1 MKKTFKYI
9 PIILSLV
16 LCFLILFDS
25 SVSAVNY
32 AELYTP
38 NRAIY
43 TSTTICLNSALQSY
57 RDNTGYTGQLYYIAS
72 SYVDKYQE
80 DYCRAR
86 IYISDSPF
94 ELKGVDDSQ
103 FFVSSSGD
111 VRQRIVLCSNGT
123 SASFSAYDDGSQ
135 VSGTSISISSGED
148 SRFICSSHTVTDA
161 EGNIYLLGIEDSSV
175 DDSGFTPNNDFGALD
190 AMFEGLDAGVQAE
203 TLTDTDSTSNS
214 NVFLRIFQSMTGI
227 QSNIGKLVNSIA
239 FHISEISSNLDSY
252 MNDIVQNGFNGV
264 NGLLE
269 DILAAIKD
277 IAVAALPENLVTMI
291 DQLYESGLDADGNF
305 GVDTMLG
312 YWFVPDPDSMH
323 DMFSEAINSSSE
335 FAEILDFAEWFKQ
348 HLVDLEPV
356 APMFTI
362 QPGEYGFIT
371 IKNEI
376 RISFEWFEVWKPY
389 TDPLIAAFLYITYF
403 WHLFMS
409 IPGILNGT
417 AATTYA
423 ATHMQEPNV
432 PLVSNWQNG
441 VFRK

>member
-1 MKKTFKYI
+1 MKKVFLFFSLI
-9 PIILSLV
+9 IILSFGFNMQV
-16 LCFLILFDS
+16 RATD
-25 SVSAVNY
+25 SAVDMSRLVQPVESSAFQQQLVQYMVSYYRSNNPY
-32 AELYTP
+32 ALEEP
-38 NRAIY
+38 EA
-43 TSTTICLNSALQSY
+43 S
-57 RDNTGYTGQLYYIAS
+57 LYYIAS
-72 SYVDKYQE
+72 TYSKDGHPGIQF
-80 DYCRAR
+80 YC
-86 IYISDSPF
+86 SPDPF
-94 ELKGVDDSQ
+94 EVTSFDS
-103 FFVSSSGD
+103 GGNPKI
-111 VRQRIVLCSNGT
+111 QRE
-123 SASFSAYDDGSQ
+123 DR
-135 VSGTSISISSGED
+135 TSIYFYRCYTTTDDMSGVFKISKVGSTSPTIDVDEYFYTSD
-148 SRFICSSHTVTDA
+148 DVYYAVTNSLIFDNA
-161 EGNIYLLGIEDSSV
+161 SDTGAYIPD
-175 DDSGFTPNNDFGALD
+175 TDFGAFGSLFD
-190 AMFEGLDAGVQAE
+190 DLANAVDEE
-203 TLTDTDSTSNS
+203 TLTDTDSTSDS

-252 MNDIVQNGFNGV
+252 MNDIIQNGFNGV
-264 NGLLE
+264 KGLLE

-432 PLVSNWQNG
+432 PLVSNWRNG